1 MGKYI
6 PQMTLHRE
14 IHSKIHDVPT
24 PNGKECKIAYD
35 TVRRLEKE
43 GLINVK
49 DDSLEQRID
58 LLLKLW
64 DEACPTTCA
73 VLRWQKEVISKFF
86 AKKPKEPPE

>member
-1 MGKYI
+1 
-6 PQMTLHRE
+6 MTLHRE

-24 PNGKECKIAYD
+24 PNGRECKMAYFVI
-35 TVRRLEKE
+35 TRLERE

-58 LLLKLW
+58 ILLTIW

-73 VLRWQKEVISKFF
+73 VLRWQKEVISKFY
-86 AKKPKEPPE
+86 ARNPEIPQ